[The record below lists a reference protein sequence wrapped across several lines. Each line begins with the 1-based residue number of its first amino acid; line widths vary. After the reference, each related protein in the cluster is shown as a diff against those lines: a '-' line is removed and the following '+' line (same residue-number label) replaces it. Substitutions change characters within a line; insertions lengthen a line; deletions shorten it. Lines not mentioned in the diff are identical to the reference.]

1 MLEISDLSLTR
12 VAQEAERRRIA
23 RELHDGAVQSLSAL
37 LTDLEHFRRHQHADS
52 YANIQNIQK
61 LDEMVERWQDL
72 ARTSLLSMRQTLE
85 GLRSHGDAEFDL
97 LALIRSLQE
106 DMQRLG
112 YTVNLDASGWPP
124 LSLPFVYSSQLYY
137 CIHEAVTNIRKH
149 AQATQIDLF
158 LFTDEEMLHVSVI
171 DDGIGLS
178 ASLPQSV
185 QTGSQLGLIG
195 LQERVTLL
203 GGRLSLTSEPAQGT
217 RVDIAIPLPR

>member
-1 MLEISDLSLTR
+1 MLEISDVSLTR

-23 RELHDGAVQSLSAL
+23 RELHDGAIQSLSAL
-37 LTDLEHFRRHQHADS
+37 LTDLEHFRRHQPADS
-52 YANIQNIQK
+52 SADIQQ

-85 GLRSHGDAEFDL
+85 GLRSHSDAEFDL

-112 YTVNLDASGWPP
+112 YTVNLDVSGWP
-124 LSLPFVYSSQLYY
+124 LALPFVYSSQLYY

-171 DDGIGLS
+171 DNGIGLS
-178 ASLPQSV
+178 ASLPHSV
-185 QTGSQLGLIG
+185 QAGSQQGLIG
-195 LQERVTLL
+195 LQERVALL

-217 RVDIAIPLPR
+217 RVDIAIPLPH